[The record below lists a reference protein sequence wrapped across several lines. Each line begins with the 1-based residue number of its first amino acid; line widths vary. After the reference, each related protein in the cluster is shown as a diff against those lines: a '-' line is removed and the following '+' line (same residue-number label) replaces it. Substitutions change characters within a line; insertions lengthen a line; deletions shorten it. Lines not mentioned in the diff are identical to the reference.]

1 MTLARRVARL
11 EAEVRPRDAVLAWLA
26 EAHAYPTLPE
36 YIAAIRDAPRED
48 WPLVR
53 IAGQVEAAVRAT
65 TKGTPPEVWQAV
77 RAAVGNACFLF
88 ELVLQGNLAAR
99 EVRDI
104 EGLRWALL
112 AKWSG
117 LLVAQAELAC
127 VTRHGDPE
135 HAAREGRDWHDA
147 LAFTLMNLY
156 TEEAAR
162 SSLERR
168 YLAGRCVLFPAL
180 AQEWRDLVERL
191 EWLANHAEQL
201 HGPVPGAPSADVAAL
216 RARAA
221 EQAPARSLELA
232 DLARIE
238 ALDMLGERARAF
250 AVLERL
256 LSPMAPVEVEQ
267 AGASGE
273 ALPPPSHA
281 AS

>member
-11 EAEVRPRDAVLAWLA
+11 EASLTPRDAVLAWLA
-26 EAHAYPTLPE
+26 EAQAFPTLPD
-36 YIAAIRDAPRED
+36 YLAAIRDAPRED

-65 TKGTPPEVWQAV
+65 TKGTPQEVWQAV
-77 RAAVGNACFLF
+77 RRAFGDACFLF
-88 ELVLQGNLAAR
+88 ELVLQANLAAH

-117 LLVAQAELAC
+117 LLATEAELARI
-127 VTRHGDPE
+127 THQTDRE
-135 HAAREGRDWHDA
+135 HAAGEAQDWRA
-147 LAFTLMNLY
+147 TLVFTLTNLFL
-156 TEEAAR
+156 EEAAR
-162 SSLERR
+162 TALERR

-191 EWLANHAEQL
+191 EWLAEHADRL
-201 HGPVPGAPSADVAAL
+201 HGPQPGAPPMDVAVL
-216 RARAA
+216 RSRAA
-221 EQAPARSLELA
+221 ELAPARARELA

-238 ALDMLGERARAF
+238 ALGMLGERARAF

-256 LSPMAPVEVEQ
+256 LSPMAPVEAEQ
-267 AGASGE
+267 AG
-273 ALPPPSHA
+273 
-281 AS
+281 